1 MLIDRALKLDIEGI
15 KTSWA
20 PSEAAAVLQSLK
32 KMEGDELQRTE
43 GREGMTINSNIIS
56 GTRSMSECLILR
68 RCNYNYT
75 NT

>member
-32 KMEGDELQRTE
+32 KMEGDEPQRTE
-43 GREGMTINSNIIS
+43 GREGMTINGKIIM
-56 GTRSMSECLILR
+56 GTRSMSECLILQ